1 MMSQKTIS
9 LILSLLLCV
18 SLGACKS
25 TTTSKKTE
33 IAPASIVQIP
43 NNWKQIAGEGVFLSL
58 PENFEG
64 GNPQTQL
71 DQLEAKLATVDPKYG
86 DRIAVIKQNSK
97 GIALLAFDLQSARSG
112 IITNVNVIKEE
123 LPQGTTMEAS
133 LAAATSKLGLVYEIV
148 DQKLTYLDDNQVGR
162 IVAEANSEGMR
173 IKPLF
178 YLIPDGNTIW
188 LITYSTTAE
197 EFNQRLPY
205 FEQSIQTFKVES

>member
-1 MMSQKTIS
+1 MSQKTIS

-18 SLGACKS
+18 SLAACKN
-25 TTTSKKTE
+25 TTTSKE
-33 IAPASIVQIP
+33 LELEPAPVVQIP
-43 NNWKQIAGEGVFLSL
+43 NDWKQISGDGVFLSL

-71 DQLEAKLATVDPKYG
+71 DQLEAKLATVDPRYG

-97 GIALLAFDLQSARSG
+97 GIALLAFDLQSATSG

-133 LAAATSKLGLVYEIV
+133 LAAATSKLGLVYEIL
-148 DQKLTYLDDNQVGR
+148 DQKLTYLDENQVGR

-205 FEQSIQTFKVES
+205 FEQSIQTFRVES